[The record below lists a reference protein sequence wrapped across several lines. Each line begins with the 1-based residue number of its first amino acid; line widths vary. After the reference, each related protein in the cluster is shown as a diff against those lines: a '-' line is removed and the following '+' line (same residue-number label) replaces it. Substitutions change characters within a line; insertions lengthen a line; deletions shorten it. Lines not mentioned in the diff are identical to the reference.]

1 MPRLLHAMTED
12 NPDCRIEF
20 RDLFQGKVD
29 KNAQFADKIV
39 WSLDK
44 ANIHIDRAVNLPG
57 FSLVW

>member
-1 MPRLLHAMTED
+1 MTED

-29 KNAQFADKIV
+29 KNEQSADKTV
-39 WSLDK
+39 WSPDK
-44 ANIHIDRAVNLPG
+44 ANIHVDRAVNLPG